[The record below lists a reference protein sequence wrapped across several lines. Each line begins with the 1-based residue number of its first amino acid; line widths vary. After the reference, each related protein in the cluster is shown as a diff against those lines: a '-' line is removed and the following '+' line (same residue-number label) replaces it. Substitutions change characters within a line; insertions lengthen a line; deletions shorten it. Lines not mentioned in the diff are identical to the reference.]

1 MLSIRLW
8 QLAKGTASRER
19 PPGRHA
25 LSQAYVQLLT
35 AGLGQTGFREV
46 VIYALDT
53 DTGAEIP
60 FVVLKDRF
68 AGKLA
73 SALDGTLVEP
83 IDLAADGGA
92 LFFDGLLAALTPPG
106 LAPEVGIQLPRAAKL
121 GGEVH
126 RFVSSL
132 ASGGGVL
139 AHAIAAGAEQ
149 IFYVS
154 SVPAGS
160 RVTGSLWER
169 IATGAARAGLE
180 RELQAAESAGQV
192 PVFVVRPESERLTPF
207 ELEGR
212 PQAGGGRLFPSALVD
227 QGARDVERLFVR
239 PVLGEEIVP
248 ASREATTV
256 KVERDWER
264 GPKEL

>member
-1 MLSIRLW
+1 
-8 QLAKGTASRER
+8 
-19 PPGRHA
+19 
-25 LSQAYVQLLT
+25 LT
-35 AGLGQTGFREV
+35 AGLGQSGFREI
-46 VIYALDT
+46 VIYALDS

-73 SALDGTLVEP
+73 SSLDGTLVEP
-83 IDLAADGGA
+83 IDLAGDGGA
-92 LFFDGLLAALTPPG
+92 LFDAVLAAVTPPG

-139 AHAIAAGAEQ
+139 AHAVAAGAEQ
-149 IFYVS
+149 IFYVT
-154 SVPAGS
+154 SVPAGGRLS
-160 RVTGSLWER
+160 GSLWER

-180 RELQAAESAGQV
+180 RDLQAAESLAHV
-192 PVFVVRPESERLTPF
+192 PVFVVRPESERLTPY

-212 PQAGGGRLFPSALVD
+212 PQMGGGRLVPSALVD

-239 PVLGEEIVP
+239 PVLGEELAP
-248 ASREATTV
+248 AAREASTV
-256 KVERDWER
+256 KVDRDWER